1 MGNSQNFYLQRK
13 DLPALSLTLL
23 SLGFSVCIMGFITP
37 LKGKNYLRW
46 RGDAT
51 VNRFANKM

>member
-23 SLGFSVCIMGFITP
+23 SLGFSVCIMGFITL

-51 VNRFANKM
+51 VNRIANKM